1 MLHVKWGPDGT
12 LEDFSFVAKPG
23 YELTTLSDDRVQAW
37 LKDEANQHK
46 IDAVLEQ
53 MDLEMVRVVEDLID
67 LLIDKGIIL
76 FTDLPEVVQNKILFK
91 RSLRSTLQPSLLHDS
106 DDELLL

>member
-1 MLHVKWGPDGT
+1 MLYVKWGADGT
-12 LEDFSFVAKPG
+12 LEDFSFVSRPG
-23 YELTTLSDDRVQAW
+23 YESTTLSDPRVQAW
-37 LKDEANQHK
+37 LKNEANQHK

-67 LLIDKGIIL
+67 ILIDKGLIL

-91 RSLRSTLQPSLLHDS
+91 RSLRSSLQPSLLYES

>member
-1 MLHVKWGPDGT
+1 MLYVKWSEGGRLD
-12 LEDFSFVAKPG
+12 DFAFVAKPG
-23 YELTTLSDDRVQAW
+23 YEPTTLSDPRVQAW
-37 LKDEANQHK
+37 LKDEANQQK

-53 MDLEMVRVVEDLID
+53 MDLEMARVVEDLID
-67 LLIDKGIIL
+67 LLIDKGLIL

-91 RSLRSTLQPSLLHDS
+91 RSLRSTLQPSLLHEN

>member
-1 MLHVKWGPDGT
+1 MLYVKWGTDET
-12 LEDFSFVAKPG
+12 LEDFSFVPKPG
-23 YELTTLSDDRVQAW
+23 YESATLSDPRVQAW

-67 LLIDKGIIL
+67 ILTDKGLIL

-91 RSLRSTLQPSLLHDS
+91 RSLRSSVQPSLLHES